1 MAGDALIRPTAEP
14 SRRDWIAV
22 MSAMLGAFMAV
33 LDIQITNSSLKDIQ
47 GALSATL
54 EEGSWISTSYLVA
67 EIIMIPLTAW
77 LVQLLSARRLAVWV
91 SVGFL
96 IASLLCSLA
105 WSLESMIVFRAL
117 QGFTGGALIPL
128 AFTMTLIKL
137 PEHHRAKGM
146 ALFAITATFAPSI
159 GPTLGGWLT
168 ENWGW
173 EYIFYINVPPGLIM
187 IAGLLYGLEKK
198 APHWELLKTT
208 DYAGIVTLGLGLGC
222 LQVFLEEGHRK
233 DWLESQLIVGLGSVA
248 LVSLILFV
256 ILQLSRPNPLINLG
270 VLRERNFG
278 LASIS
283 SLGLGVGLY
292 GSIYVLPLY
301 LAQIQGYNAMQIG
314 EVIMWM
320 GVPQLFLIPLV
331 PKLMKVI
338 SPKWLC
344 ALGFAL
350 FGAASFFSGV
360 LNPDF
365 AGPQFQHIQ
374 IIRALGQPLVMVTV
388 SLIATAYILPQDA
401 GSASSLFNILRNL
414 GGAIGIALLATLLD
428 ARAKVY
434 FDYLRESIV
443 LPLYLAQIQGY
454 NAMQIGEVI
463 MWMGVPQ
470 LFLIP
475 LVPKLMKVI
484 SPKWL
489 CALGFALFGAA
500 SFFSGVLN
508 LDFAGEQFQ
517 HIQIVR
523 ALGQPLVM
531 VTVSLIATAYI
542 LPQDAGSAS
551 SLFNILRN
559 LGGAIGIALLA
570 TLLDARAKVYFDYLR
585 ESIVPTNPQVEE
597 RLHLLTQTLGSEQ
610 AALAKLS
617 QIVHEQAIIMAYNDA
632 FHFIGIALGV
642 SMLAILL
649 TRKLPQNMAGG
660 GAAH

>member
-1 MAGDALIRPTAEP
+1 M
-14 SRRDWIAV
+14 

-91 SVGFL
+91 SIGFL
-96 IASLLCSLA
+96 ISSLLCSMA

-173 EYIFYINVPPGLIM
+173 EYIFYINVPPGLLM
-187 IAGLLYGLEKK
+187 IAGLMYGLEKK
-198 APHWELLKTT
+198 APHWELLKST

-248 LVSLILFV
+248 LISLILFV
-256 ILQLSRPNPLINLG
+256 ILQLSRDNPLINLRI
-270 VLRERNFG
+270 LRERNFG
-278 LASIS
+278 LTSIS
-283 SLGLGVGLY
+283 SVGLGLGLY
-292 GSIYVLPLY
+292 GSIYLLPLY
-301 LAQIQGYNAMQIG
+301 LAQIQNYNALQIG

-320 GVPQLFLIPLV
+320 GIPQLFLIPLV

-365 AGPQFQHIQ
+365 AGPQFNQIQ
-374 IIRALGQPLVMVTV
+374 LIRALGQPMVMVTV
-388 SLIATAYILPQDA
+388 SLIATAYIQPQDA

-428 ARAKVY
+428 SRAKTY
-434 FDYLRESIV
+434 FDYLRE
-443 LPLYLAQIQGY
+443 A
-454 NAMQIGEVI
+454 
-463 MWMGVPQ
+463 
-470 LFLIP
+470 
-475 LVPKLMKVI
+475 LVP
-484 SPKWL
+484 
-489 CALGFALFGAA
+489 GNAA
-500 SFFSGVLN
+500 VDERLN
-508 LDFAGEQFQ
+508 LLTEQ
-517 HIQIVR
+517 
-523 ALGQPLVM
+523 
-531 VTVSLIATAYI
+531 
-542 LPQDAGSAS
+542 
-551 SLFNILRN
+551 
-559 LGGAIGIALLA
+559 
-570 TLLDARAKVYFDYLR
+570 
-585 ESIVPTNPQVEE
+585 
-597 RLHLLTQTLGSEQ
+597 LGSQQ

-617 QIVHEQAIIMAYNDA
+617 EITHQQATIMAYNDA
-632 FHFIGIALGV
+632 FHFVGLALAI
-642 SMLAILL
+642 SMLAVLL
-649 TRKLPQNMAGG
+649 TRKLPAGATG

>member
-1 MAGDALIRPTAEP
+1 MAADALLRPVGEP

-77 LVQLLSARRLAVWV
+77 LVQLLSARRLALWV
-91 SVGFL
+91 SLGFL
-96 IASLLCSLA
+96 ASSLLCSFA
-105 WSLESMIVFRAL
+105 WNLESMILFRAL

-128 AFTMTLIKL
+128 AFTLTLIKL

-173 EYIFYINVPPGLIM
+173 EYIFYINVPPGLLM
-187 IAGLLYGLEKK
+187 IAGLMYGLDKK
-198 APHWELLKTT
+198 PPHWELLKST

-256 ILQLSRPNPLINLG
+256 ILQFSRDNPLINLRI
-270 VLRERNFG
+270 LRERNFG
-278 LASIS
+278 LTSIASVGM
-283 SLGLGVGLY
+283 GLGLY
-292 GSIYVLPLY
+292 GSIYLLPLY
-301 LAQIQGYNAMQIG
+301 LAQIQNYNALQIG

-320 GVPQLFLIPLV
+320 GLPQLFIIPLV
-331 PKLMKVI
+331 PRLMKVI

-344 ALGFAL
+344 AIGFAL
-350 FGAASFFSGV
+350 FGISSFFSGV

-365 AGPQFQHIQ
+365 AGEQFNHIQ
-374 IIRALGQPLVMVTV
+374 IIRALGQPLIMVTV
-388 SLIATAYILPQDA
+388 SLIATAYIQPQDA

-428 ARAKVY
+428 SRAKIY
-434 FDYLRESIV
+434 FDYLRE
-443 LPLYLAQIQGY
+443 A
-454 NAMQIGEVI
+454 
-463 MWMGVPQ
+463 
-470 LFLIP
+470 
-475 LVPKLMKVI
+475 LVP
-484 SPKWL
+484 
-489 CALGFALFGAA
+489 GNAA
-500 SFFSGVLN
+500 V
-508 LDFAGEQFQ
+508 D
-517 HIQIVR
+517 
-523 ALGQPLVM
+523 
-531 VTVSLIATAYI
+531 
-542 LPQDAGSAS
+542 
-551 SLFNILRN
+551 
-559 LGGAIGIALLA
+559 
-570 TLLDARAKVYFDYLR
+570 
-585 ESIVPTNPQVEE
+585 E
-597 RLHLLTQTLGSEQ
+597 RLGLLTEQLGSQQ

-617 QIVHEQAIIMAYNDA
+617 EIAHQQASIMAYNDA
-632 FHFIGIALGV
+632 FHFVGLALAI
-642 SMLAILL
+642 SMLAVLL
-649 TRKLPQNMAGG
+649 TRPLPAGATG

>member
-1 MAGDALIRPTAEP
+1 M
-14 SRRDWIAV
+14 

-96 IASLLCSLA
+96 ISSLLCSMA
-105 WSLESMIVFRAL
+105 WSLESMIVFRAM

-128 AFTMTLIKL
+128 AFTLTLIKL

-146 ALFAITATFAPSI
+146 ALFALTATFAPSI

-173 EYIFYINVPPGLIM
+173 EYIFYINVPPGLLM
-187 IAGLLYGLEKK
+187 IAGLMYGLDKK
-198 APHWELLKTT
+198 PPHWELLKST

-248 LVSLILFV
+248 LVSLVLFV
-256 ILQLSRPNPLINLG
+256 ILQFSRDNPLINLRI
-270 VLRERNFG
+270 LRERNFG
-278 LASIS
+278 LTSIASVGM
-283 SLGLGVGLY
+283 GLGLY
-292 GSIYVLPLY
+292 GSIYLLPLY
-301 LAQIQGYNAMQIG
+301 LAQIQNYNALQIG

-320 GVPQLFLIPLV
+320 GIPQLFLIPLV

-344 ALGFAL
+344 AIGFAL
-350 FGAASFFSGV
+350 FGISSFYSGV

-365 AGPQFQHIQ
+365 AGEQFNHIQ
-374 IIRALGQPLVMVTV
+374 IVRALGQPLIMVTI
-388 SLIATAYILPQDA
+388 SLIATAYIQPQDA

-428 ARAKVY
+428 SRAKTY
-434 FDYLRESIV
+434 FDYLRE
-443 LPLYLAQIQGY
+443 A
-454 NAMQIGEVI
+454 
-463 MWMGVPQ
+463 
-470 LFLIP
+470 
-475 LVPKLMKVI
+475 LVP
-484 SPKWL
+484 
-489 CALGFALFGAA
+489 GNAA
-500 SFFSGVLN
+500 V
-508 LDFAGEQFQ
+508 D
-517 HIQIVR
+517 
-523 ALGQPLVM
+523 
-531 VTVSLIATAYI
+531 
-542 LPQDAGSAS
+542 
-551 SLFNILRN
+551 
-559 LGGAIGIALLA
+559 
-570 TLLDARAKVYFDYLR
+570 
-585 ESIVPTNPQVEE
+585 E
-597 RLHLLTQTLGSEQ
+597 RLSLLTEQLGSQQ

-617 QIVHEQAIIMAYNDA
+617 EITHQQAAIMAYNDA
-632 FHFIGIALGV
+632 FHFVGLALAI
-642 SMLAILL
+642 SMLAVLL
-649 TRKLPQNMAGG
+649 TRKLPAGATG